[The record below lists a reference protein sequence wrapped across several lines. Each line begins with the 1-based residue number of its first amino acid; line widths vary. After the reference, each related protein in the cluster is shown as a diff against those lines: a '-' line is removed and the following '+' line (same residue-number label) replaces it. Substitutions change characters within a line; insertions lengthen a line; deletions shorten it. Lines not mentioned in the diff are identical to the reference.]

1 MNGNRLSSRTFDR
14 HTFFSCNSNAK
25 YVKLTVMPTLNIKPT
40 HKAITAYY
48 AALDRY
54 RQHGISHET
63 AVRAAFQALL
73 EVGARQL
80 NWTLVCEY
88 TLRIPERTR
97 GTGPRATVL
106 PGRRDFPVSI
116 GKA

>member
-1 MNGNRLSSRTFDR
+1 ML
-14 HTFFSCNSNAK
+14 
-25 YVKLTVMPTLNIKPT
+25 TLNIKPT

-106 PGRRDFPVSI
+106 PGRRDLLVSMRSRGTGPRATVLPGRRDFPVSI

>member
-1 MNGNRLSSRTFDR
+1 
-14 HTFFSCNSNAK
+14 
-25 YVKLTVMPTLNIKPT
+25 MPTLNIKPT

-97 GTGPRATVL
+97 GTGPCATVLPGRRALPVSMRSRETGPRATVL
-106 PGRRDFPVSI
+106 PGRRDFPVLI

>member
-1 MNGNRLSSRTFDR
+1 
-14 HTFFSCNSNAK
+14 
-25 YVKLTVMPTLNIKPT
+25 MPTLNIKPT

-88 TLRIPERTR
+88 TLRIPEGSR

-106 PGRRDFPVSI
+106 PGKRDLPVSTSSVSGQGCPSYPDIGRRDLPVSI

>member
-1 MNGNRLSSRTFDR
+1 
-14 HTFFSCNSNAK
+14 
-25 YVKLTVMPTLNIKPT
+25 MPTLNIKPT

-97 GTGPRATVL
+97 GTGPRAMVL
-106 PGRRDFPVSI
+106 PSRRDLPVSI